1 MKDERRN
8 AWKRQNGIDSLF
20 NGGIIGVVIAGLL
33 LAVLDGPLPLTAHDV
48 KPAGNGSVEILGTRA

>member
-20 NGGIIGVVIAGLL
+20 NGAIIGVVIAGLL
-33 LAVLDGPLPLTAHDV
+33 LAVLDGPLPLTASHA
-48 KPAGNGSVEILGTRA
+48 KPAASGAVQILGVRG